1 MFLFTRPLKVSR
13 QSCRS
18 PVFTRR
24 PQQKTIDTIPLSLQ
38 PMALLSLDT
47 NETILPV
54 YNPLD
59 NQINNDRQII
69 LPSNKRPLESSTSE
83 QILIKRRYQKAMPSK
98 SFFFKI
104 FIFKFL
110 FLVTITQRHYC
121 VSYPINIQRCVDCQ
135 TINPLDLSMHLSGCR
150 FQHCR
155 TYNFFS
161 LIYLKLFFSINS
173 D

>member
-83 QILIKRRYQKAMPSK
+83 QILIKRRYQCQVNLFS
-98 SFFFKI
+98 SRFSSLNFFF
-104 FIFKFL
+104 
-110 FLVTITQRHYC
+110 
-121 VSYPINIQRCVDCQ
+121 
-135 TINPLDLSMHLSGCR
+135 
-150 FQHCR
+150 
-155 TYNFFS
+155 
-161 LIYLKLFFSINS
+161 
-173 D
+173 